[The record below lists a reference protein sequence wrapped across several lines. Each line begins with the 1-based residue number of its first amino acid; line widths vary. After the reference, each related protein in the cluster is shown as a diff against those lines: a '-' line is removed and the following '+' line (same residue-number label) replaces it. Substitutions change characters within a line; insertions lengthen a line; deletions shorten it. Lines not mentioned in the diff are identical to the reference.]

1 LFSYKRHDIVMI
13 FFMQKTSSIKG
24 QGSIKKIG
32 SESILEGKEYSNIN
46 VSKRVTKL
54 VINT

>member
-1 LFSYKRHDIVMI
+1 MI